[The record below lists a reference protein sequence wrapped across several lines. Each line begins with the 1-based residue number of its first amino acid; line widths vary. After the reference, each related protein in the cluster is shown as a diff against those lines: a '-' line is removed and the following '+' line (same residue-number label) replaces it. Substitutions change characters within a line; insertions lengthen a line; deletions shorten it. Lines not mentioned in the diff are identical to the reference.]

1 MHIGMGTRQFVF
13 CQKQQ
18 NMNDKMQAAIRSGDT
33 AALTEIL
40 EEHPEWVDQP
50 DERGFRPLVLATY
63 LQQPEIATLLLEKG
77 ANINARDGAGN
88 TALMGVVFKGDKG
101 LTALLIDKGAS
112 INLQNYSGAT
122 ALIYAVSYG
131 HHDIVRLLIE
141 KGADQNAIDREGKTA
156 RDHAKDKQD
165 TAMMELL
172 G

>member
-1 MHIGMGTRQFVF
+1 
-13 CQKQQ
+13 
-18 NMNDKMQAAIRSGDT
+18 MQAAIRSGDK
-33 AALTEIL
+33 AALTAIL
-40 EEHPEWVDQP
+40 EKHPDWIDQP

-63 LQQPEIATLLLEKG
+63 LQQPEIAELLLEKG

-101 LTALLIDKGAS
+101 LTALLIDKGAD

-131 HHDIVRLLIE
+131 HHDIARLLLE

-156 RDHAKDKQD
+156 KDHARANED
-165 TAMMELL
+165 APMLELL
-172 G
+172 GS